1 MSDPTATAR
10 VAAVDLGATSGR
22 VMAVEAGPGGLTA
35 TEVHRFPNGARDDG
49 GHLVWDYDALLA
61 GVVEGLRRAAATGP
75 VDSVGI
81 DTWGVDYGLLDAE
94 GNLLGAPVSYR
105 DGRTEQGVRLLGGHL
120 GTDELYA
127 VTGIQHQR
135 FNTVYQLAAEAAGL
149 APGGRAAGDGRL
161 ARAERLLLMP
171 DLIAYALT
179 GVAVTEVTNAST
191 TGMLDASTRSWSP
204 RVLDALGIGKDLFGD
219 LVEPGAVI
227 GPVTEAVAEATGLA
241 PGTPVIAV
249 GSHDTASAVAAVPG
263 LRRGVAFI
271 SSGTWSLVGLELGTP
286 ILTPA
291 SRDANFTNE
300 LGVDG
305 TVRYLRNVAGLWLL
319 SECRREWAADGGQA
333 ELAELLAEAAGE
345 PAGAALV
352 RADDDAFLAPGGMPG
367 RIAEAVSRAGGPAP
381 GTRGQTVRCIVDSLA
396 LAYAAAVREAA
407 ELSGTPVHAVRI
419 VGGGSHNHLLCQATA
434 DATGLTVHAG
444 PAEGT
449 ALGNALVQ
457 ARALGVLTG
466 GLDALRDIVAAS
478 CPVTTYTPDPGSPL
492 ARKAMP

>member
-1 MSDPTATAR
+1 MSGATAAVR

-22 VMAVEAGPGGLTA
+22 VMAVETGPGGLTA
-35 TEVHRFPNGARDDG
+35 TEAHRFPNGATDAG
-49 GHLVWDYDALLA
+49 GHLVWDFEGLLA
-61 GVVEGLRRAAATGP
+61 GIVEGLRRAAASGP
-75 VDSVGI
+75 VQSVGI
-81 DTWGVDYGLLDAE
+81 DTWGVDYGLLDAR

-105 DGRTEQGVRLLGGHL
+105 DGRTEQGVELLGERI

-149 APGGRAAGDGRL
+149 APGGRAPGDSRL

-171 DLIAYALT
+171 DLIAHALT
-179 GVAVTEVTNAST
+179 GVAATEITNAST
-191 TGMLDASTRSWSP
+191 TGMLDAGTRSWSP

-219 LVEPGAVI
+219 LVEPGTVV
-227 GPVTEAVAEATGLA
+227 GPVTAAITEATGLA
-241 PGTPVIAV
+241 PGTPVVAV

-271 SSGTWSLVGLELGTP
+271 SSGTWSLVGLELDTP
-286 ILTPA
+286 ILTPG
-291 SRDANFTNE
+291 SREANFTNE

-319 SECRREWAADGGQA
+319 SECRREWAATGDPA
-333 ELAELLAEAAGE
+333 ELPDLLADAAGE

-367 RIAEAVSRAGGPAP
+367 RIAEAVSRAGGPP
-381 GTRGQTVRCIVDSLA
+381 PRTRGQTVRCIVDSLA
-396 LAYAAAVREAA
+396 LAYATAVREAA
-407 ELSGTPVHAVRI
+407 VLSGTPVDAVRV
-419 VGGGSHNHLLCQATA
+419 VGGGSRNHLLCQATA
-434 DATGLTVHAG
+434 DATGLVVHAG

-457 ARALGVLTG
+457 ARALGAITG
-466 GLDALRDIVAAS
+466 GLDALRDLVAAS
-478 CPVTTYTPDPGSPL
+478 CPVTAYTPDPRSPL

>member
-1 MSDPTATAR
+1 MTTATATAR

-22 VMAVEAGPGGLTA
+22 VMAIEVGPGGLTA
-35 TEVHRFPNGARDDG
+35 TEAHRFPNGATDAG
-49 GHLVWDYDALLA
+49 GYLVWDFEALLA

-75 VDSVGI
+75 VHSVGI
-81 DTWGVDYGLLDAE
+81 DTWGVDYGLLDAF

-105 DGRTEQGVRLLGGHL
+105 DGRTEQAVELLGRRI

-127 VTGIQHQR
+127 ITGIQHQR

-149 APGGRAAGDGRL
+149 APGDQVPGRDRPTH
-161 ARAERLLLMP
+161 AERLLLMP
-171 DLIAYALT
+171 DLIAHALT
-179 GVAVTEVTNAST
+179 GVAVTELTNAST
-191 TGMLDASTRSWSP
+191 TGMLDAATRSWSP
-204 RVLDALGIGKDLFGD
+204 RVLDALGIDKDLLGD
-219 LVEPGAVI
+219 LVEPGTVV
-227 GPVTEAVAEATGLA
+227 GPVTEAIAAATGLV

-263 LRRGVAFI
+263 LRRGTVFI
-271 SSGTWSLVGLELGTP
+271 SSGTWSLVGLELDAP
-286 ILTPA
+286 ILSPD

-319 SECRREWAADGGQA
+319 SECQREWAAAGDMA
-333 ELAELLAEAAGE
+333 ELPALLAAAAVE
-345 PAGAALV
+345 PVGAALV
-352 RADDDAFLAPGGMPG
+352 RADDDAFLAPGGMPR

-381 GTRGQTVRCIVDSLA
+381 QTQGQTVRCIVDSLA
-396 LAYAAAVREAA
+396 LSYATAVREAA
-407 ELSGTPVHAVRI
+407 ELSATPVDAIRI
-419 VGGGSHNHLLCQATA
+419 VGGGSRNHLLCQATA
-434 DATGLTVHAG
+434 DATGLVVHAG

-466 GLDALRDIVAAS
+466 GLDALRDVVAAS
-478 CPVTTYTPDPGSPL
+478 HPVTTYTPDPSSPL